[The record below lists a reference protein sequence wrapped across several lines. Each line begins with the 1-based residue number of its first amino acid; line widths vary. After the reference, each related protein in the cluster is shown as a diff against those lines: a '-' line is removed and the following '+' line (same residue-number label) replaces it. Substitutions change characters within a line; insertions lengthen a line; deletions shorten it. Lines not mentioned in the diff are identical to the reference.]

1 MRAPP
6 VPFLIAAAGA
16 LAAVLAPGCSVL
28 EWRSLDAIAE
38 DYVRTTLRLAQHD
51 PSLVEDWRGPESW
64 RPGPRRPVGEL
75 RPGIDRLVHDLERA
89 AGDIG
94 SSQEY
99 ARVHYLL
106 GQAGALRFA
115 AERQLGREASIDD
128 QAREEF
134 GVTFPPFDPAAVD
147 HARAALREVLPGV
160 GALKDRLAAY
170 RKEIETPANHQQDM
184 LTAALASCRRAATAV
199 VELPRNESV
208 RIVLGEPPLFDA
220 FARYRGNNR
229 TEIEISG
236 GPRDTGRTLRLAC
249 HEGYPGHHVQ
259 HLLIDRLYQERQW
272 PELLLTPAF
281 GPHLLYLEGAA
292 EVGADLVL
300 DESRVDR
307 LLQDLLPVVTDVAR
321 GYLDGRLT
329 QQEAIERLAE
339 DALIANPPAMLAF
352 IEQRRA
358 RALVYVEGRRLVY
371 DALKTKDLPG
381 LFDAFR
387 SVAAV
392 QWAR

>member
-1 MRAPP
+1 
-6 VPFLIAAAGA
+6 
-16 LAAVLAPGCSVL
+16 
-28 EWRSLDAIAE
+28 
-38 DYVRTTLRLAQHD
+38 
-51 PSLVEDWRGPESW
+51 
-64 RPGPRRPVGEL
+64 
-75 RPGIDRLVHDLERA
+75 
-89 AGDIG
+89 
-94 SSQEY
+94 
-99 ARVHYLL
+99 
-106 GQAGALRFA
+106 
-115 AERQLGREASIDD
+115 
-128 QAREEF
+128 
-134 GVTFPPFDPAAVD
+134 
-147 HARAALREVLPGV
+147 
-160 GALKDRLAAY
+160 
-170 RKEIETPANHQQDM
+170 M

-371 DALKTKDLPG
+371 GALKTKDLPG